1 MKLERILLPLDIRKC
16 PLEVFSVVNGLASH
30 PGATVTLLY
39 VVTLNI
45 AAPEKRV
52 YERLARDAQWYLERL
67 ARGCLHP
74 DIATNIRVRFGKPA
88 EEILAEAATGNAD
101 LIVLPSYP
109 PSLWSRL
116 FAPILPRVVEQVI
129 RKAPCRVFLASPQDR
144 FDCEDVWGRSGN
156 KTHAGSSQVPSALE
170 REASRVSQA
179 EDAMASTHEQCR
191 AVA

>member
-67 ARGCLHP
+67 ARGCLRP

>member
-1 MKLERILLPLDIRKC
+1 MKPERILLPLDIRKC

-52 YERLARDAQWYLERL
+52 YEELGRDARWYLERL

-74 DIATNIRVRFGKPA
+74 GVATNIRVRFGKPA
-88 EEILAEAATGNAD
+88 EEILAEAAAGNTD

-129 RKAPCRVFLASPQDR
+129 RKAPCRVFQASPQDR
-144 FDCEDVWGRSGN
+144 FDCEDLWGRSRN
-156 KTHAGSSQVPSALE
+156 KTDAGSKQVRGALE
-170 REASRVSQA
+170 REASRVLQA
-179 EDAMASTHEQCR
+179 EEAMASTREQCR
-191 AVA
+191 AAG